1 MIDHVSIGVT
11 DLDAAGVFYTEVL
24 AAAGVEKM
32 VDKPGTVGFG
42 KKYPEFWLNQR
53 PAEAGST
60 ANSGNHVCLRV
71 PSRAVVD
78 EFHSRALALGASSD
92 GQPGFRPEYHERYY
106 AAFIIDPDGN
116 RVEVVTFPTE

>member
-1 MIDHVSIGVT
+1 M
-11 DLDAAGVFYTEVL
+11 
-24 AAAGVEKM
+24 
-32 VDKPGTVGFG
+32 
-42 KKYPEFWLNQR
+42 
-53 PAEAGST
+53 
-60 ANSGNHVCLRV
+60 
-71 PSRAVVD
+71 VD